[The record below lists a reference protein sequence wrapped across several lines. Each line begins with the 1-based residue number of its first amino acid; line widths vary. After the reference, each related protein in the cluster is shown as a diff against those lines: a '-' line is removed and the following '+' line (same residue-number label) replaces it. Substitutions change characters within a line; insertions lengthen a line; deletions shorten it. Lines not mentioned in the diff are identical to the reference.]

1 MEPRAHH
8 VLIGV
13 FTLVVATCAI
23 LFSLWLSKAG
33 RDNQTN
39 SYVIVFT
46 EAVRGLNRGS
56 AVQFNGIRV
65 GEVTQLSLDP
75 KDVRRVLVD
84 INVQSSIPINED
96 TTARLA
102 LSGITG
108 SSVIELQ
115 AGAPN
120 SPPLE
125 PKQEDQPPIIYASP
139 SPIASLMAGGEEL
152 MTKISELLIN
162 ANKFLSSD
170 NAEHLSAGLGN
181 LEQLLAHLAESSKD
195 LPNLLAELNTVS
207 EEASGMLRETRQ
219 FISQDGAATFTK
231 TNEILSELALAT
243 KQVQTLIAD
252 NSAPIS
258 QGAQGFAQLG
268 PTMAELRQTLLNIK
282 YITQEL
288 QNNPAQF
295 LLGGEKLQEYQP

>member
-23 LFSLWLSKAG
+23 LFSLWLNKAG
-33 RDNQTN
+33 SDNKTKD
-39 SYVIVFT
+39 YVIVFT

-56 AVQFNGIRV
+56 AVQFNGIRI
-65 GEVTQLSLDP
+65 GEVTKLSLDP
-75 KDVRRVLVD
+75 QDIRRVLVD
-84 INVQSSIPINED
+84 ISIQSTIPINED
-96 TTARLA
+96 TSARLA

-108 SSVIELQ
+108 TSVIELQ

-125 PKQEDQPPIIYASP
+125 SKDGEPPIIYAAP
-139 SPIASLMAGGEEL
+139 SPIASLMAGGEQL
-152 MTKISELLIN
+152 MTNISELLLN

-170 NAEHLSAGLGN
+170 NAERLSAGLTN
-181 LEQLLAHLAESSKD
+181 LEQLLDHLAESSKD
-195 LPNLLAELNTVS
+195 LPKLFEELQVAS
-207 EEASGMLRETRQ
+207 VEASGILRETRQ
-219 FISQDGAATFTK
+219 LINTDGAQTLAK
-231 TNEILSELALAT
+231 TNQALTDLSLAT
-243 KQVQTLIAD
+243 QQVQELIAS
-252 NSAPIS
+252 NAGAIN
-258 QGAQGFAQLG
+258 QGAQGFSQLG
-268 PTMAELRQTLLNIK
+268 PMMTELRQTLLNIK

-288 QNNPAQF
+288 QNNPAQY